1 MSADALA
8 LIELDSVARGYR
20 AVDALVKRSPVD
32 LLEANLVEPGK
43 FLILLAGGV
52 AEVEEAL
59 DAALTVGDDAVLDKL
74 MLPYVHEAIVPGLR
88 GEQVQIYPDTIGV
101 VEGRTVASVLHA
113 CDQALKN
120 ADVKLTG
127 LRITPALGG
136 RAFFVVQGLQ
146 SDVEASLDTAR
157 TLLEAHGTLHRTE
170 LIPRPHLEFL
180 AVLLRPA
187 PFSLESSP

>member
-8 LIELDSVARGYR
+8 LVELDSVARGYR

-43 FLILLAGGV
+43 FLVLFAGGV

-59 DAALTVGDDAVLDKL
+59 DAALEVAEDAVVDKL
-74 MLPYVHEAIVPGLR
+74 LLPFVHEAIVPGLR

-101 VEGRTVASVLHA
+101 VEGRTIASVLCA
-113 CDQALKN
+113 CDRALKD
-120 ADVKLTG
+120 ADVRLTG

-136 RAFFVVQGLQ
+136 RAFFVVQGVQ
-146 SDVEASLDTAR
+146 SDVEAA
-157 TLLEAHGTLHRTE
+157 LEAARVKLEVAETLHRIE

-187 PFSLESSP
+187 PFSLEPSS

>member
-8 LIELDSVARGYR
+8 LVELDSVARGYL

-43 FLILLAGGV
+43 FLILFAGGV
-52 AEVEEAL
+52 AEVEEAME
-59 DAALTVGDDAVLDKL
+59 AALEVAEDAVMDKL
-74 MLPYVHEAIVPGLR
+74 LLPFVHEAIVPGLR
-88 GEQVQIYPDTIGV
+88 GEQVQVYPDTIGV
-101 VEGRTVASVLHA
+101 VEGRTIASVLGA
-113 CDQALKN
+113 CDRALKD
-120 ADVKLTG
+120 AEVKLTG

-136 RAFFVVQGLQ
+136 RAFFVVQGVQ
-146 SDVEASLDTAR
+146 SDVEAALEVARAKLDTAQ
-157 TLLEAHGTLHRTE
+157 TLHRVE

-187 PFSLESSP
+187 PFCLETSS